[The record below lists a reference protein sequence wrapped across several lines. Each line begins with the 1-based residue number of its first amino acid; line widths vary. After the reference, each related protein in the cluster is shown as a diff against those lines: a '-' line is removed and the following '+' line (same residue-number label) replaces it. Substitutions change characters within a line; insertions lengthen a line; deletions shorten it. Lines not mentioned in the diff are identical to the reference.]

1 MEGLKHKVKVFCYKK
16 MFLSGRVQ
24 SKLVHLKG
32 ITDMG
37 PGRETQPP
45 DIFAVLGGQIS
56 DRWVIFVILKEN
68 CQFNV
73 IQIKSRTFLKPLKKT
88 ILLGFSSQLMN

>member
-1 MEGLKHKVKVFCYKK
+1 

-37 PGRETQPP
+37 PGTETQPP
-45 DIFAVLGGQIS
+45 EIFAVLEGQTS
-56 DRWVIFVILKEN
+56 ESCVIFVILKEN

-73 IQIKSRTFLKPLKKT
+73 IQIKFRTFLKSLKK
-88 ILLGFSSQLMN
+88 LYC